1 MRGVRTVLMTAV
13 ILVVAL
19 VVDGSA
25 PKVEVQGNTS
35 KVEDAVNFR
44 IYYGRNFKVIKNSID
59 GQSYL
64 LLQDNTRIAARTKYC
79 TSRIK
84 SFVVPF
90 SNYSID
96 TDTFPGIPVSFFE
109 LLGMLGLCKGIT
121 SSAVASECL
130 LKMYEGGEI
139 TAVNKSVPQQFS
151 QFSTHFTSSTDQ
163 PQSCNFATFEPL
175 IEELPLAMFKHDFG
189 TTVSLLWMQSTL
201 PKLTYVATYQRA
213 EWIKYV
219 GLFANSEVRAN
230 QVYDAVKQNYMCLVK
245 VAANKKSSFKPIVA
259 WMLYDNGIWSFTKD
273 AYKTKFVEDAGG
285 ENIDDSI
292 NKVTYNVSIS
302 DDLDE
307 LHAILCMVDVLIDET
322 YTTDPYN
329 YTMATFL
336 QNINIEDQS
345 CFGFMTKESLWRY
358 DKKILNS
365 SSLDWYD
372 GAVSQPQLVL
382 GDLIEAFF
390 PTGNYTTTYLRNIAK
405 GEQISSSTIS
415 TCDPTGLT
423 AKEPTIVPCE

>member
-1 MRGVRTVLMTAV
+1 MRGVRTVLMMA
-13 ILVVAL
+13 VAL
-19 VVDGSA
+19 LVAMVDGST
-25 PKVEVQGNTS
+25 PTVEVQGNIS

-44 IYYGRNFKVIKNSID
+44 IYYGRNFKVIKNAID

-109 LLGMLGLCKGIT
+109 LLGLLGLCKGIT

-130 LKMYEGGEI
+130 LKLYEEGGI
-139 TAVNKSVPQQFS
+139 TAVNKSNPQQFS
-151 QFSTHFTSSTDQ
+151 QFSIHFTSSTDQ
-163 PQSCNFATFEPL
+163 PQSCNFATFVPL
-175 IEELPLAMFKHDFG
+175 IEDYPLA
-189 TTVSLLWMQSTL
+189 
-201 PKLTYVATYQRA
+201 RA

-219 GLFANSEVRAN
+219 GVFANLEDRAN
-230 QVYDAVKQNYMCLVK
+230 QVYDAVKQNYMCLAK
-245 VAANKKSSFKPIVA
+245 VAASRKSSFKPTVA

-273 AYKTKFVEDAGG
+273 AFKTKFVEDASG
-285 ENIDDSI
+285 ENVDDSI

-307 LHAILCMVDVLIDET
+307 LHAILCTVDVLIDET
-322 YTTDPYN
+322 YTSDPYN
-329 YTMATFL
+329 YTLTTFL

-345 CFGFMTKESLWRY
+345 CFGFLTKQSLWRY

-365 SSLDWYD
+365 TALDWYD

-382 GDLIEAFF
+382 GDLVEAFF
-390 PTGNYTTTYLRNIAK
+390 PAGNYTTTYLRNIAK
-405 GEQISSSTIS
+405 GEQISGISSACDATGS
-415 TCDPTGLT
+415 TAT
-423 AKEPTIVPCE
+423 EPTIVPCE